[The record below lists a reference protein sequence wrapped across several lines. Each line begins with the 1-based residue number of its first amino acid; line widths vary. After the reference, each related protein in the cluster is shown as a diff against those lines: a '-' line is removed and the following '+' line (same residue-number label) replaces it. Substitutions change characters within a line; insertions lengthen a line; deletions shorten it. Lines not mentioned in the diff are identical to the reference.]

1 MRRGAFLGA
10 VSVAL
15 LVVGTRVPAR
25 DLPEGLP
32 RLPFHLTA
40 RPWEPL
46 DVTGVRSTSMPSRES
61 AGSPS
66 VIRTSVER

>member
-15 LVVGTRVPAR
+15 FVVGTRAPAQ

-40 RPWEPL
+40 RPWKPL
-46 DVTGVRSTSMPSRES
+46 AVTREEYLD
-61 AGSPS
+61 A
-66 VIRTSVER
+66 RR